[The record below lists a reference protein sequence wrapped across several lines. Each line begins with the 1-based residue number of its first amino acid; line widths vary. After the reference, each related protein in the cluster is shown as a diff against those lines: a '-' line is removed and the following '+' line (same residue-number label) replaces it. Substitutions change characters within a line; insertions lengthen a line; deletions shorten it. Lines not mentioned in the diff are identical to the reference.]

1 MLKEFLWKAFEK
13 TGNLDAYVFYKEID
27 RMIKPEKNIESTEEE
42 KVAAGRWGLKWV
54 ILRQMG

>member
-42 KVAAGRWGLKWV
+42 KVAAGR
-54 ILRQMG
+54 

>member
-27 RMIKPEKNIESTEEE
+27 RKSKPEKNIENTEEE
-42 KVAAGRWGLKWV
+42 KVAAGR
-54 ILRQMG
+54 